1 MIHSGKKA
9 LLETIIVLMVLLAME
24 MAIPV
29 GMNYMISSLETD
41 KNIKTFLIAILFF
54 LIAYVFL
61 CFLNAINTKLY
72 YRIGKQLLWNM
83 REKIYQVL
91 WKSSYFENVQKNKDK
106 FKFVLENQTYTAF
119 GIAVVYSLGGL
130 TNALTILVFLGITF
144 YYSFSVGIVIVVS
157 IMITFLV
164 SFITGK
170 NILKGYET
178 CNQVQE
184 KDTSQIYET
193 VDMVE
198 LTRTNGLMDYYLKK
212 NQKVHAEFMD
222 LSKNAEAKSSFCE
235 AIENSLHSLIYIV
248 VIGVFLITENIS
260 GSKLVTL
267 LFVAN
272 MILDIN
278 QRLLRQLQVIIK
290 NIPVFDNVVQLMEIK
305 VENGL
310 EIEKIASINAEH
322 VSLELDGRT
331 IIDDISFEIHTGD
344 NVLMKGEN
352 GSGKSSLL
360 KMILGMY
367 KPTGGSLRINGK
379 NISEY
384 DTSTFFKEICYISQ
398 EEMMLNEKVE
408 DYIRFITHS
417 QKSNDYIMNL
427 RNKVHLNE
435 DIREIEC
442 NGATLSGG
450 EKKKM
455 LMLKCLVDEE
465 VSVVI
470 LDEIDAGL
478 DHETKCILKDMEK
491 NLMSDNNKI
500 FIKISHIDSDT
511 DGFKKVIQL

>member
-1 MIHSGKKA
+1 
-9 LLETIIVLMVLLAME
+9 
-24 MAIPV
+24 
-29 GMNYMISSLETD
+29 
-41 KNIKTFLIAILFF
+41 
-54 LIAYVFL
+54 
-61 CFLNAINTKLY
+61 
-72 YRIGKQLLWNM
+72 
-83 REKIYQVL
+83 
-91 WKSSYFENVQKNKDK
+91 
-106 FKFVLENQTYTAF
+106 
-119 GIAVVYSLGGL
+119 
-130 TNALTILVFLGITF
+130 
-144 YYSFSVGIVIVVS
+144 
-157 IMITFLV
+157 MITFLV

-491 NLMSDNNKI
+491 SLMSDKNKI